1 VTTAATA
8 STAGCP
14 RPLSTATQPRAR
26 YSQRLRSLDARLRRV
41 ARRRRLGRCCL
52 RAIYYPRRPHA
63 PHHVRTPQHT
73 TPTIGCIRRRCRCRS
88 LLPVPF
94 CLRRAFSVA
103 SHFCSSLRLART
115 RRAFSIVHAA
125 WDSCSPLPTPASSL
139 PLARP
144 RSQDTPPSPL
154 DTAACAHSNTAST
167 ITRVRSVR
175 PIAHPT
181 SIKSPPPSSPSTT
194 RMRSRGCASSHP
206 RQARR
211 NPAQHK
217 DGAPRTQACGRS
229 RRWQNPF
236 SALQLCHSAP
246 RRACGKSA
254 HERTKTPWYL
264 GIYIQNCNIWQLV
277 SDIHIGSLGIIGTSH
292 LHITLRASR
301 ILAPALSM
309 RSGDLHRGKEQR
321 AISVANGGFHTG
333 I

>member
-14 RPLSTATQPRAR
+14 AHYLQQHNPARDTPNGCDASTRVYDVLRDVGDWDAVACVR
-26 YSQRLRSLDARLRRV
+26 YTIPDAHT
-41 ARRRRLGRCCL
+41 
-52 RAIYYPRRPHA
+52 PHTTSA
-63 PHHVRTPQHT
+63 CPQHT
-73 TPTIGCIRRRCRCRS
+73 TPTIGCIRRRYRCRS
-88 LLPVPF
+88 LSPVPF

-194 RMRSRGCASSHP
+194 RMRSRGCASLHP
-206 RQARR
+206 RQDRR
-211 NPAQHK
+211 NPAQHR

-229 RRWQNPF
+229 HRWQNPF

-321 AISVANGGFHTG
+321 AISVVNGGFHTG
-333 I
+333 M